1 MSDEARELWEKIC
14 GIVRRFQEDKRF
26 PRKWRVAIN
35 IVLCALLAVALYTM
49 LGGPRFSVQGDY
61 RAMERAHLV
70 GPGRI
75 LGIETVDFS
84 YYDHL
89 LIAEDEE
96 GVILYAYDSQ
106 VWYRSEQMSYRTKTG
121 DVMVL
126 AGPVLTGSLDRHWD
140 FELPVVVF
148 GAPAEAVR
156 ARVEIAMPG
165 REDSYVVE
173 CLQNNEGYLFGT
185 ISYEGHENGQEEVD
199 LLQQL
204 ADISSSQSASGDMTV
219 IPIRVWLYD
228 ESDMLLAEE
237 NIELYSVAYEAA
249 QVRKEERP

>member
-14 GIVRRFQEDKRF
+14 KIVRRLQEDKRF
-26 PRKWRVAIN
+26 PRKLRVVIN
-35 IVLCALLAVALYTM
+35 ILLCTVLMVGLYVM
-49 LGGPRFSVQGDY
+49 LGGPRFSVEGDF

-75 LGIETVDFS
+75 LGMEEVDFS
-84 YYDHL
+84 FYDHL
-89 LIAEDEE
+89 LIAEDDE

-106 VWYRSEQMSYRTKTG
+106 VWYRNEQLSYRHKTG

-126 AGPVLTGSLDRHWD
+126 TGPAHAGSLNRHWD

-156 ARVEIAMPG
+156 AQVEIDMPG
-165 REDSYVVE
+165 RQDSYVVE
-173 CLQNNEGYLFGT
+173 CLRKNPGYLFGT
-185 ISYEGHENGQEEVD
+185 ISYEGHENGQEEVY

-204 ADISSSQSASGDMTV
+204 ADISSSQSAGGDRTV
-219 IPIRVWLYD
+219 IPIHIWLYD
-228 ESDMLLAEE
+228 ESGTLLDEE

-249 QVRKEERP
+249 GVREEDP

>member
-26 PRKWRVAIN
+26 PRKWRVVIN
-35 IVLCALLAVALYTM
+35 ILLCALLVVSLYVM
-49 LGGPRFSVQGDY
+49 LGGPRFSVEGDF

-75 LGIETVDFS
+75 LGIEKVDFS

-106 VWYRSEQMSYRTKTG
+106 VWYRNEQLSYRAKTG
-121 DVMVL
+121 DIM
-126 AGPVLTGSLDRHWD
+126 VLTGPAVVGSLNRHWD
-140 FELPVVVF
+140 FELPIVVF
-148 GAPAEAVR
+148 GALAEAAR

-165 REDSYVVE
+165 EKTAMWWSVCKTMRDT
-173 CLQNNEGYLFGT
+173 CLARSPMKAMKMDRRKWICCSSWR
-185 ISYEGHENGQEEVD
+185 ISP
-199 LLQQL
+199 
-204 ADISSSQSASGDMTV
+204 AASPQAG
-219 IPIRVWLYD
+219 I
-228 ESDMLLAEE
+228 
-237 NIELYSVAYEAA
+237 
-249 QVRKEERP
+249 